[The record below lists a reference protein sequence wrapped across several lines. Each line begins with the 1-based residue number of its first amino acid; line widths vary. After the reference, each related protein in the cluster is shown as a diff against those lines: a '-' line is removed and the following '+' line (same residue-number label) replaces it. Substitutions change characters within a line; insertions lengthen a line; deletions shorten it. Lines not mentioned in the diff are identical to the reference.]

1 MAFFCGIDEAGRGA
15 LAGPVSAAAVILPA
29 GFPIHI
35 LDDSKKLTP
44 KKRFAAESV
53 IKQSACWGVGFAA
66 HTEIDE
72 INILQASLLAM
83 KRAFENMRA
92 RLDNWTSVN
101 GLSERGITAMT
112 DGIFTPDIA
121 CAEVLEI
128 LCAPK
133 ADALYPAVMAAS
145 ILAKTARDRLMIE
158 FDALYPDYGYAEHKG
173 YPTPEHKKICRRIGM
188 SPIQRLSF
196 RY

>member
-1 MAFFCGIDEAGRGA
+1 M
-15 LAGPVSAAAVILPA
+15 
-29 GFPIHI
+29 
-35 LDDSKKLTP
+35 
-44 KKRFAAESV
+44 
-53 IKQSACWGVGFAA
+53 GFAA

-92 RLDNWTSVN
+92 RLDNWTSEN

-158 FDALYPDYGYAEHKG
+158 LDALYPDYGYAEHKG

>member
-1 MAFFCGIDEAGRGA
+1 MDLFCGIDEAGRGA
-15 LAGPVSAAAVILPA
+15 LAGPVAAAAVILPPD
-29 GFPIHI
+29 FPIHI
-35 LDDSKKLTP
+35 LDDSKKMSP
-44 KKRFAAESV
+44 KKRFAAETI
-53 IKQSACWGVGFAA
+53 IKESACWGVGFAS

-72 INILQASLLAM
+72 INILQATLLAM
-83 KRAFENMRA
+83 KRAFENMQTM
-92 RLDNWTSVN
+92 LNDWTMQHE
-101 GLSERGITAMT
+101 LMEHEITTMT

-121 CAEVLEI
+121 CAGASKV

-133 ADALYPAVMAAS
+133 ADSLYPAVMAAS

-158 FDALYPDYGYAEHKG
+158 LAPVYPDYGYAEHKG
-173 YPTPEHKKICRRIGM
+173 YPTPEHKKICRRIGV